1 MPATTPTFAHARA
14 QRECEQIAPGWRRVV
29 LAGGRAYPGEVVSVG
44 EHVVRVSYILDDATV
59 ALMDV
64 YRNPAAFAATFPE
77 EASQSIT
84 EQCHIGNCHGRR
96 DIGDGARCYQHRQVR
111 IGLATVLEDLDG
123 VTQNDQRDIPHLDSR
138 TWHIPVGTTAPVVAA
153 AMHTRTG
160 LLAGTVYGKPH
171 CGFSLGGRVVADRNY
186 AALAVPLAQGPS
198 ALSGSD
204 NQRVGERYSHT
215 ISLPAT
221 LFART
226 LRDREGKFCAGAVG
240 VQLDPAWEATDDGIS
255 RR

>member
-1 MPATTPTFAHARA
+1 MPTPTLAHARA

-29 LAGGRAYPGEVVSVG
+29 LAGGRAYPGEVVTVG
-44 EHVVRVSYILDDATV
+44 TRVVRVSYTLDDATV

-64 YRNPAAFAATFPE
+64 FRNPAAFAAAFAE
-77 EASQSIT
+77 ETSRSVT
-84 EQCHIGNCHGRR
+84 GQCRIGNCHGRR
-96 DIGDGARCYQHRQVR
+96 DIGDGERCYQHRQVR
-111 IGLATVLEDLDG
+111 IGLATAVEDLDG
-123 VTQNDQRDIPHLDSR
+123 VAQNDQRDIPHLDSR
-138 TWHIPVGTTAPVVAA
+138 TWHIPAGTTAPVVAA

-171 CGFSLGGRVVADRNY
+171 CGFSLEGVVVADRNY
-186 AALAVPLAQGPS
+186 AALAVPIAQGPS
-198 ALSGSD
+198 ALTGSAG
-204 NQRVGERYSHT
+204 QRVGERYTHT
-215 ISLPAT
+215 VSLPAT

-226 LRDREGKFCAGAVG
+226 LRDREGKFCAGAVS